1 MIDSIK
7 QKLEKLN
14 PIKPTSLKKAGVF
27 IGILY
32 HDEFIENPEVIF
44 TQRSA
49 KSQHIQVKLVFL
61 EGNGKKAIRIY
72 MKPLKRI

>member
-14 PIKPTSLKKAGVF
+14 PIEPTSLKKAGVF

-32 HDEFIENPEVIF
+32 HDEFIENPDKKENYVIKYDL
-44 TQRSA
+44 S
-49 KSQHIQVKLVFL
+49 
-61 EGNGKKAIRIY
+61 KK
-72 MKPLKRI
+72 

>member
-14 PIKPTSLKKAGVF
+14 PIEPTSLKKAGVF

-32 HDEFIENPEVIF
+32 HDEFIENPEIIF
-44 TQRSA
+44 TQRSTRV
-49 KSQHIQVKLVFL
+49 STPVSYTHLTL
-61 EGNGKKAIRIY
+61 PTIY
-72 MKPLKRI
+72 SV

>member
-14 PIKPTSLKKAGVF
+14 PIEPTSLKKAGVF

-32 HDEFIENPEVIF
+32 HDEFIENPEIIF
-44 TQRSA
+44 TQRSTRV
-49 KSQHIQVKLVFL
+49 STHSGDVSFP
-61 EGNGKKAIRIY
+61 GGKW
-72 MKPLKRI
+72 